1 MKTLKGQNA
10 TLQRQIDVLKK
21 EGDYLKRH
29 NVSAEGSKTK
39 VQESIADTTNE
50 INKFRAKHR
59 ELLKMKKEQ
68 SDERD
73 SYFSL
78 LKDNQ
83 ALRQRMKK
91 QRGSSLAPI
100 LDRP

>member
-1 MKTLKGQNA
+1 M
-10 TLQRQIDVLKK
+10 
-21 EGDYLKRH
+21 KRH

-50 INKFRAKHR
+50 INKFRMKHR

-68 SDERD
+68 SDERH

-78 LKDNQ
+78 LKDN
-83 ALRQRMKK
+83 
-91 QRGSSLAPI
+91 
-100 LDRP
+100 